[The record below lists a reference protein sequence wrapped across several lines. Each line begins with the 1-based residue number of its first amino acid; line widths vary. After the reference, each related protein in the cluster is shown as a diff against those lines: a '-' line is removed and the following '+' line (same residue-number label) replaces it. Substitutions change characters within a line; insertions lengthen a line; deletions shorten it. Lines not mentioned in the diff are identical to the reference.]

1 MVKLKWL
8 QKGWV
13 FVCLFVCLFVCFF
26 FGGGDV
32 EFGNLV
38 EDVDGIFG
46 GVSMCAL

>member
-13 FVCLFVCLFVCFF
+13 FVFCFF
-26 FGGGDV
+26 WGGV

-46 GVSMCAL
+46 GVSMCVL